1 MALTD
6 EKRVFLNILIPAMN
20 DLLVSSRNLKRI
32 VNTPLCDV
40 EVFIRDQ
47 ILINKTTFSILKF
60 KFSIE
65 KLHPRAINRLLTHF
79 DEMNLP
85 LSIIYKKAQLNPLM
99 LNEFELELHK
109 LILNGDIN
117 TFSDFLLY

>member
-1 MALTD
+1 MSLSD
-6 EKRVFLNILIPAMN
+6 EKRRFLNILMPAIN
-20 DLLVSSRNLKRI
+20 DLLISTKNLKRI
-32 VNTPLCDV
+32 VNDPMCEV

-47 ILINKTTFSILKF
+47 ILINKTTFSISKF

-65 KLHPRAINRLLTHF
+65 KLHPHAITRLLTHF
-79 DEMNLP
+79 DVMNLP
-85 LSIIYKKAQLNPLM
+85 LSRIYKRAQINPLI
-99 LNEFELELHK
+99 LNKVELDYHT